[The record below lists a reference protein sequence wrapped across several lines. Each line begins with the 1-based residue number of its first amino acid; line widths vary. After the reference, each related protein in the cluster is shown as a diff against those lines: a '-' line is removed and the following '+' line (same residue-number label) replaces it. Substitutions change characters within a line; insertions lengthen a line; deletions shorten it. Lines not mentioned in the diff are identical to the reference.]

1 MLRSFIIFAVLVI
14 AGTFVYLVINYAK
27 GFGRCIMDIEKRFM
41 DSISDDGV
49 PENIKMTKLRR
60 TRT

>member
-1 MLRSFIIFAVLVI
+1 MLRSFIIFAVMVI

-27 GFGRCIMDIEKRFM
+27 EFGKHIMDIEKRFM

-49 PENIKMTKLRR
+49 PENIKVTKLRR

>member
-1 MLRSFIIFAVLVI
+1 MFAALII
-14 AGTFVYLVINYAK
+14 AGVFVYLVINYAK
-27 GFGRCIMDIEKRFM
+27 EFGKHIMDIKKRFM

-49 PENIKMTKLRR
+49 PENIKVTRLRR

>member
-1 MLRSFIIFAVLVI
+1 MVI

-49 PENIKMTKLRR
+49 PENIKVTRLRR

>member
-1 MLRSFIIFAVLVI
+1 MLRSFIIFTVMVI
-14 AGTFVYLVINYAK
+14 AGTFVYLVVNYAK
-27 GFGRCIMDIEKRFM
+27 GFGRCIMDIKKRFM

-49 PENIKMTKLRR
+49 PENIKVTKLRR

>member
-27 GFGRCIMDIEKRFM
+27 GVGRCIMDIKKRFM

-49 PENIKMTKLRR
+49 PENIKVTKLRR